1 MSTISSMTGFARMGG
16 GDDRFHWVW
25 EARSVNG
32 KGHDLRLRL
41 PNGWEALDP
50 IAREKAKA
58 FFARGNITVAL
69 DVKPIAGAG
78 AMRINETFLAQ
89 LVARC
94 EQAGESPR
102 LDRLLQVRG
111 VVESAEDGT
120 AEAEEETDVEARR
133 AAVAV
138 TLEEALTALKAAR
151 KAEGAR
157 TAAVLNERL
166 DEIATL
172 TARAAETADAQPSA
186 IRDRLARQIEELS
199 EGRGGLDPERIAQE
213 AAALAVKADVREE
226 LDRLTGHIE
235 AARALLAEEAAI
247 GRRFDFLCQEF
258 NREAN
263 TLASKSAALT
273 LTRIGLDLKAAI
285 DQMREQVQ
293 NIE

>member
-1 MSTISSMTGFARMGG
+1 MAINSMTGFARASG
-16 GDDRFHWVW
+16 GDDRYHWVW

-32 KGHDLRLRL
+32 KALDMRLRL
-41 PNGWEALDP
+41 PNGWDALDP
-50 IAREKAKA
+50 IARAAAKTR
-58 FFARGNITVAL
+58 FKRGNLTIAL
-69 DVKPIAGAG
+69 DVKSIAGDDAL
-78 AMRINETFLAQ
+78 AINEELLGR

-94 EQAGESPR
+94 EAAGETPR
-102 LDRLLQVRG
+102 IDRLLQVRG
-111 VVESAEDGT
+111 VIETTEEGANPDA
-120 AEAEEETDVEARR
+120 AEAEARL
-133 AAVAV
+133 AAVSA
-138 TLEEALTALKAAR
+138 TLTETLDALATAR
-151 KAEGAR
+151 SEEGAR
-157 TAAVLNERL
+157 TGTVLAALI

-172 TARAAETADAQPSA
+172 TGEAAATADAQPAA
-186 IRDRLARQIEELS
+186 IRDRLVRQIEELS

-235 AARALLAEEAAI
+235 AARALMAEEAAI

-263 TLASKSAALT
+263 TLASKSSALT
-273 LTRIGLDLKAAI
+273 LTRIGLNLKAAI